1 MPPPPVSAPWH
12 TPPAEAPDR
21 PTRRAEHRYAD
32 AVDRRRYAEPADA
45 VEHRYADPADEPDH
59 AYPDPADEPDHR
71 YADPADRNDGD
82 GRYTDL
88 ADELDRR
95 YPGPADDSGRRYAEP
110 ADEPDRARPRPAGS
124 TTADDEAEDRY
135 AEPPVEPDPSYDNPV
150 DGLVHAAV
158 ADRPL
163 EEVIQLIEMLEQ
175 SPQYARATVDALR
188 AAGTDRSVEDVSRL
202 VALLTRPPRNA
213 DSADEAIRAAA
224 RGRPVEEVTKLM
236 ALLHRPPLEPHC
248 GEAAVR
254 AAATSRPVEELVEL
268 IGRMAH
274 QQGVR
279 EDLLQ
284 AGADARTGTKSAS
297 GKARAA
303 SFKDGPPAGD
313 PLLAAAGTV
322 PVGRTARGRGG
333 RPAQNGVSPAWPR
346 LAAVLLLVL
355 CGAAHFPP
363 SRDGASAGAYGFALG
378 AAALCVLLGLA
389 LVRRSTLPVLAA
401 GILVP
406 AALAIAQLLD
416 GRVTSPGLSRALEL
430 TLAPQWLAGLA
441 AVLAALGALTALVT
455 LLASKRPRPRPDVR
469 QLAGSNRA
477 AD

>member
-1 MPPPPVSAPWH
+1 M
-12 TPPAEAPDR
+12 
-21 PTRRAEHRYAD
+21 
-32 AVDRRRYAEPADA
+32 
-45 VEHRYADPADEPDH
+45 
-59 AYPDPADEPDHR
+59 
-71 YADPADRNDGD
+71 
-82 GRYTDL
+82 
-88 ADELDRR
+88 
-95 YPGPADDSGRRYAEP
+95 
-110 ADEPDRARPRPAGS
+110 
-124 TTADDEAEDRY
+124 
-135 AEPPVEPDPSYDNPV
+135 EPDPSYDDPV

-202 VALLTRPPRNA
+202 VALLTRPPRSP

-224 RGRPVEEVTKLM
+224 RGRPVAEVTKLM

-248 GEAAVR
+248 GEAAVQ

-268 IGRMAH
+268 IGRMAQ
-274 QQGVR
+274 QQGAR
-279 EDLLQ
+279 EDLQQ
-284 AGADARTGTKSAS
+284 AGPDARTGAKSAS
-297 GKARAA
+297 GKGRAS

-333 RPAQNGVSPAWPR
+333 RPAHNGATPAWPR

-363 SRDGASAGAYGFALG
+363 SRDGASAGAYGFAVG
-378 AAALCVLLGLA
+378 AAALCLLLGLA
-389 LVRRSTLPVLAA
+389 LVRRSVLPVLAA
-401 GILVP
+401 AILVP
-406 AALAIAQLLD
+406 AALAVAQLLD

-430 TLAPQWLAGLA
+430 TLAPQWLAGLT
-441 AVLAALGALTALVT
+441 AVLAALAALTALVT
-455 LLASKRPRPRPDVR
+455 FLASRRPRSRPDVR
-469 QLAGSNRA
+469 QLAGSNRTPN
-477 AD
+477 